1 MNSILHIFKRKI
13 FIFMTRPKKATI
25 LLLLLSLIPMVNSC
39 AGMNMSLGK
48 NSFGMLKV
56 TTVFTLGMCLDT
68 PEVCNDTRILESDLT
83 SDIVSTGSAVIVDHK
98 LRPPRTYMLSA
109 WHVCD
114 GIELNTV
121 RLYGVTFAIKESSI
135 NIRALLP
142 NGTVHNARVIKK
154 DVDSD
159 LCLLEI
165 EGRVGKKVRLAKNA
179 LEYGEPIFNFA
190 APYGIFNRDMVM
202 IFEGR
207 YTGDLHGSHFFNFP
221 ARPGSSGSPVLNE
234 SGELV
239 SIIHSASTLMESV
252 AIGTKYKMLRS
263 FLRE

>member
-1 MNSILHIFKRKI
+1 
-13 FIFMTRPKKATI
+13 MTRLKKVMI
-25 LLLLLSLIPMVNSC
+25 LPLLLLVIPMVNSC
-39 AGMNMSLGK
+39 AVMKMSLGK
-48 NSFGMLKV
+48 NSFGMLRV
-56 TTVFTLGMCLDT
+56 TTAFTLGACLDDPT
-68 PEVCNDTRILESDLT
+68 ICNSISILEDDLT
-83 SDIVSTGSAVIVDHK
+83 SDIVSTGSAVIVGHK
-98 LRPPRTYMLSA
+98 LRPTRTHMLSA

-114 GIELNTV
+114 GVELNTV

-142 NGTVHNARVIKK
+142 NGTVHDAKVIKK

-165 EGRVGKKVRLAKNA
+165 KGKVGKKIKLAKNG
-179 LEYGEPIFNFA
+179 LKYGEHVYNFA
-190 APYGIFNRDMVM
+190 APYGIFNHDMVM

-234 SGELV
+234 TGELV
-239 SIIHSASTLMESV
+239 SIIHSASTQMESV